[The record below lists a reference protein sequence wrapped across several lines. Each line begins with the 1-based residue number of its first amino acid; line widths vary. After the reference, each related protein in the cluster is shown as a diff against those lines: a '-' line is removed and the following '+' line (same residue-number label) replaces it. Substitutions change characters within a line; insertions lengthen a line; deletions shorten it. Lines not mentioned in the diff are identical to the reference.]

1 MSNQLRGYL
10 MSLLQYMLK
19 RIILKFLFNLN
30 LPTLIQNMSMSMS
43 IDKGYRQAFVNL
55 SVARNVSNT
64 KWHVEH
70 SLSFKIIIA
79 CIWSKNLTFLYI
91 PISMETRKY
100 YHETFKMIFIRKYI
114 AQEHIYMYIYIYI
127 YIFKHMKCKELKA

>member
-1 MSNQLRGYL
+1 

-64 KWHVEH
+64 K
-70 SLSFKIIIA
+70 
-79 CIWSKNLTFLYI
+79 
-91 PISMETRKY
+91 
-100 YHETFKMIFIRKYI
+100 
-114 AQEHIYMYIYIYI
+114 
-127 YIFKHMKCKELKA
+127 